1 MQIVKPEVSLVG
13 ITPNAAQMI
22 ELAGRTAYKSEDK
35 ITDTSAEDFVRM
47 IITRGHEAVIEHAS
61 GWRLEY
67 DETTRRYALFAPHA
81 DEQEVIRELTPGS
94 GEVALRLIDAAVEWI
109 QDNAADRGLPGLI

>member
-1 MQIVKPEVSLVG
+1 MHGLWQVTFESGPSVILVRS
-13 ITPNAAQMI
+13 TW
-22 ELAGRTAYKSEDK
+22 T
-35 ITDTSAEDFVRM
+35 T
-47 IITRGHEAVIEHAS
+47 VIEHAS

-81 DEQEVIRELTPGS
+81 DEPEVIRELTLGS
-94 GEVALRLIDAAVEWI
+94 GEVALRLIDAAVEMI